1 MTDIFWLLAIIAVWF
16 VLNNI
21 ILPKLGVPT

>member
-1 MTDIFWLLAIIAVWF
+1 MTDISWLLAIIAVWF